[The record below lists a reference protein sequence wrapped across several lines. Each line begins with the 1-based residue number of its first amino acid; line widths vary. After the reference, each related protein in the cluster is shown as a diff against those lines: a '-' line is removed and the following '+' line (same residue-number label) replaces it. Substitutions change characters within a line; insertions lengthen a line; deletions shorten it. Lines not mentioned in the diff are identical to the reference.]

1 MQSVNSTLTVTNI
14 SAADG
19 GNYTCIAENEA
30 GRSEATATLSVRL
43 YISGSQQMTLY
54 TTNGSVESIIC
65 AIEGFPVDYRW
76 ERAVDVSGTDGSMTS
91 SGAVS
96 GSGGGSGSGMM
107 LSNSG
112 GYELVYTTIS
122 TGQVLEFNPAVFGD
136 EGSYQCV
143 AFSILGESQTSDP
156 TVVTGE

>member
-1 MQSVNSTLTVTNI
+1 MGEMWSVNSTLTVTNI

-30 GRSEATATLSVRL
+30 TATLSVRL
-43 YISGSQQMTLY
+43 YLRGSQQMILY

-65 AIEGFPVDYRW
+65 AIEGFPVNYRW

-91 SGAVS
+91 SGAES
-96 GSGGGSGSGMM
+96 GSGEGSGSGMM
-107 LSNSG
+107 LNSSG
-112 GYELVYTTIS
+112 GQELLYTTIS

-136 EGSYQCV
+136 EGIYQCV

-156 TVVTGE
+156 TVVTSE